1 MNNQMSESL
10 QRTHTL
16 IAVEIEA
23 LEQKKE
29 RKFYNYKLRLEIYVN
44 MNKFGVLYRVLTL
57 K

>member
-10 QRTHTL
+10 QRTYTL

>member
-1 MNNQMSESL
+1 MSESL

-16 IAVEIEA
+16 ITVEIEA

-44 MNKFGVLYRVLTL
+44 MNKFGVLYRALTL